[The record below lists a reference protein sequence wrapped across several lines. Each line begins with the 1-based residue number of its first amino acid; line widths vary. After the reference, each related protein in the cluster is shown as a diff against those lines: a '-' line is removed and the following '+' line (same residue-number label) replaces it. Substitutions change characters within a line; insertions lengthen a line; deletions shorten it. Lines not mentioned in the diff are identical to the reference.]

1 MEWGRVKEG
10 WQDDE
15 GPRVHQLSRTPMAG
29 NVAVGPV
36 WDQEEVEV
44 SAAEVEWLVE
54 VEAQAK
60 PQVQEVLPSWQVQ
73 GLVVVYAKV
82 LQEHA
87 KEPQEHPQEVHHH
100 PGKAQ
105 GLGVHL

>member
-1 MEWGRVKEG
+1 MERGRVKEG

-15 GPRVHQLSRTPMAG
+15 GPRVHQLSRTPVAG

-36 WDQEEVEV
+36 WDQEEVE
-44 SAAEVEWLVE
+44 
-54 VEAQAK
+54 AQAK
-60 PQVQEVLPSWQVQ
+60 PEVQEVLPSWQVQ
-73 GLVVVYAKV
+73 GLVVVHAKA